1 MNCNEGPEAAL
12 VEALLPF
19 LGKGEGEGEA
29 DGADGAEGAGD
40 GSAGPWHGSDR
51 LQVAAAGGLVQ
62 REGCVA
68 VLARAYT
75 DTVLGDSRT
84 ELAGDGERTVDG
96 NATVKVAGGTDALAV
111 EGDAEIRFDD
121 RQVMMSGT
129 VEREWTGAITRMAG
143 MEGVICGGAYTKVCA
158 GAAMTVC
165 AIATGDVYGVCA
177 RFAGAR
183 VHVAGL
189 HYRTARAAMWR
200 TGAYVRSAGVVV
212 EPLIGSPSQHGPAK
226 SIGQKAARVLR
237 GAGAVLP
244 FVDIAVGIIAI
255 PVGIATL
262 IANIVRRKSPEPP
275 SGPPRLRMRNGVRV
289 NNAGLEVH
297 T

>member
-1 MNCNEGPEAAL
+1 MSCNEGKGASL

-19 LGKGEGEGEA
+19 LDKAEGEA
-29 DGADGAEGAGD
+29 DEADETDEATE
-40 GSAGPWHGSDR
+40 GSADPWHGTDR
-51 LQVAAAGGLVQ
+51 LQVSAAGGLVQ
-62 REGCVA
+62 REGCTA

-75 DTVLGDSRT
+75 DTVTGDSRT
-84 ELAGDGERTVDG
+84 ELGGDGERTVGGD
-96 NATVKVAGGTDALAV
+96 ALTKVEGGTDALAV
-111 EGDAEIRFDD
+111 DGDAEIRFDD

-158 GAAMTVC
+158 GAAVTVC
-165 AIATGDVYGVCA
+165 AIATGDVYGACA

-189 HYRTARAAMWR
+189 HYRAAKVAMWR

-212 EPLIGSPSQHGPAK
+212 EPLIGSPSAQSPAK
-226 SIGQKAARVLR
+226 SVARKAARIFK
-237 GAGAVLP
+237 GMSAVLP
-244 FVDIAVGIIAI
+244 FVDIAVGIVAL
-255 PVGIATL
+255 PVGVVML
-262 IANIVRRKSPEPP
+262 IANIVRKKNPEPP
-275 SGPPRLRMRNGVRV
+275 SGPPRLRMRNGVRI
-289 NNAGLEVH
+289 NNSGLEVN

>member
-12 VEALLPF
+12 VESLLPF
-19 LGKGEGEGEA
+19 LEKGEGEGEA
-29 DGADGAEGAGD
+29 DGADGAGD
-40 GSAGPWHGSDR
+40 APADPWHGNDR

-62 REGCVA
+62 REGCAA

-84 ELAGDGERTVDG
+84 ELAGDGERIVDG
-96 NATVKVAGGTDALAV
+96 DVTVKVAGGTDTLDV
-111 EGDAEIRFDD
+111 DGDAEIRFDD

-158 GAAMTVC
+158 GATMTVC
-165 AIATGDVYGVCA
+165 AVATGDVYGVCT

-189 HYRTARAAMWR
+189 HYRAARVAMWR
-200 TGAYVRSAGVVV
+200 TGAHVRSAGVVV
-212 EPLIGSPSQHGPAK
+212 EPLIGSPSQQSPAK
-226 SIGQKAARVLR
+226 SVAQKAARMFRIVS
-237 GAGAVLP
+237 GVLP
-244 FVDIAVGIIAI
+244 FVDIAAGIIGI
-255 PVGIATL
+255 PAGIAML
-262 IANIVRRKSPEPP
+262 IANIVRKKNPEPP
-275 SGPPRLRMRNGVRV
+275 SGPPRLRVRNGVRI